1 MAQREIIKKIQTYID
16 TLSREG
22 IEIDRAFLLGSWA
35 RDDQTNESD
44 INIMLV
50 SKIFDQADDQLI
62 GLVWRLTRKVDSRI
76 EPYTVGLN
84 QFNTDNISPL
94 LQIVKK
100 EGIEI

>member
-16 TLSREG
+16 MLSGEG
-22 IEIDRAFLLGSWA
+22 IEINKAFLFGSWA
-35 RDDQTNESD
+35 RDDQTKESD
-44 INIMLV
+44 IDIMLV
-50 SKIFDQADDQLI
+50 SKRFDQPDDQLI

-84 QFNTDNISPL
+84 QFNTDTISPL